1 MFSKS
6 FQFQLGHVETV
17 FNGKGDF
24 RPNEGSSPESAKIL
38 FSPYNRE
45 NEIVKIPAI
54 PLLRG
59 VSDSITRGDLV
70 LYTEI
75 GNQFFYLGPINT
87 RNKVSNSSDHT
98 YQKRRGRDVR
108 TGDLSKDRGDGYNK
122 LLPTISIEKLE
133 KPRNDVLDFPAISN
147 QIQNN
152 TIMYYESNFTDFLLE
167 GRYGNAIRIGA
178 RNQNPILN
186 ISNNNIGTVE
196 TLGGGGS
203 IISMMSIGKID
214 DNFPNEIHLKKDSEN
229 LLVDE
234 PGFRWACDSEN
245 GEYLINAGNDEVDEN
260 FPHNRFN
267 YDYGQIFAFNPEDR
281 ESRINDEFDQIIISS
296 DRIIFD
302 STRED
307 ITISSIRNINFGAIG
322 NDTVTNKG
330 YSVFETKNIYIGKD
344 AKDRT
349 QPMVLGEELRKI
361 LTRILRVLA
370 DAQALGDMNVPQPLT
385 LYPEI
390 HRAGTLK
397 EEVYKIME
405 DFNLGTLEP
414 GIEPPSPNPS
424 TILNVEDGVPIGDRI
439 TSQATFLSQY
449 HFIEKNHRPD
459 PTEETQE

>member
-1 MFSKS
+1 M
-6 FQFQLGHVETV
+6 
-17 FNGKGDF
+17 
-24 RPNEGSSPESAKIL
+24 
-38 FSPYNRE
+38 
-45 NEIVKIPAI
+45 
-54 PLLRG
+54 
-59 VSDSITRGDLV
+59 
-70 LYTEI
+70 
-75 GNQFFYLGPINT
+75 
-87 RNKVSNSSDHT
+87 
-98 YQKRRGRDVR
+98 
-108 TGDLSKDRGDGYNK
+108 SKDRGDGYNK

-133 KPRNDVLDFPAISN
+133 KPRNDVLDFPLISN

-234 PGFRWACDSEN
+234 PGFRLACDSEN

-322 NDTVTNKG
+322 NYTVTNKG

-361 LTRILRVLA
+361 LTRILRVL
-370 DAQALGDMNVPQPLT
+370 QTLKALGDMNVPQPLT

-390 HRAGTLK
+390 HRAWYIK
-397 EEVYKIME
+397 RR
-405 DFNLGTLEP
+405 
-414 GIEPPSPNPS
+414 
-424 TILNVEDGVPIGDRI
+424 GV
-439 TSQATFLSQY
+439 
-449 HFIEKNHRPD
+449 
-459 PTEETQE
+459 